1 MAEAMVGGH
10 RCVLVHEVSDN
21 TSAGFPREITMA
33 VVFSE
38 KNGGPVEGHQIN
50 FFFDGGLTS
59 FHEAE
64 TNEHGRAA
72 VTFPATK
79 GGQKMAA
86 VVDGTALSVMYS
98 VPVEKAAPKGAVKDF
113 DARTVMVD
121 EEQGLV
127 RISVRV
133 VPAQKTP
140 YRIEGG
146 GVVYNGETDENGFG
160 LFPPVSDPP
169 LRHDK
174 KIKYVV
180 ELPGQK
186 RQEELLLEA
195 PPLHPMPPP
204 PPDEYMSFSQPVGLS
219 LVAGF
224 WWQVGSFLCRMWWRL
239 RRNNNWRLLFAWIIW
254 FCWLFANVYFFGV
267 GIGGDDGSAEWLK
280 YQNMSDAEK
289 FFYESWH
296 RRDRIPLPLEP
307 GAVDAFWNWLRS
319 WSWWLWVWWFVG
331 SIVYIPIA
339 FWDELSRAWYKA
351 RKTVLERREGVSR
364 GGEETAGPVVPAGA
378 EVPVVGERRHG
389 RRSFFTETVMETLH
403 EIVAEV
409 AVHGISRR
417 FR

>member
-1 MAEAMVGGH
+1 MAEATVGGR

-21 TSAGFPREITMA
+21 TSAGFPRDITMA
-33 VVFSE
+33 AVLSE
-38 KNGGPVEGHQIN
+38 KNGGPVEGHKIK
-50 FFFDGGLTS
+50 FFFDGGTTP
-59 FHEAE
+59 FHSDE
-64 TNEHGRAA
+64 TNEDGRVA
-72 VTFPATK
+72 VTFSATK
-79 GGQKMAA
+79 GGQKMTAT
-86 VVDGTALSVMYS
+86 VDGTGLSVTYA
-98 VPVEKAAPKGAVKDF
+98 VPVEKAAAKGAVKDF
-113 DARTVMVD
+113 DARTVTVD

-133 VPAQKTP
+133 VPAQKVS

-146 GVVYNGETDENGFG
+146 GVVYDGETDENGFG
-160 LFPPVSDPP
+160 LYPAASDPP
-169 LRHDK
+169 LHHDK

-186 RQEELLLEA
+186 RQEDLLLEA

-204 PPDEYMSFSQPVGLS
+204 PPDNLGFVGRW
-219 LVAGF
+219 V
-224 WWQVGSFLCRMWWRL
+224 WRL
-239 RRNNNWRLLFAWIIW
+239 WRNNNWRLLFAWM
-254 FCWLFANVYFFGV
+254 FLFLWLFANVYFFGA
-267 GIGGDDGSAEWLK
+267 GGHDGSAEWLK
-280 YQNMSDAEK
+280 YQSMSDAEK

-378 EVPVVGERRHG
+378 EAVAVGERRHG
-389 RRSFFTETVMETLH
+389 RRSFFTQTVMETLH